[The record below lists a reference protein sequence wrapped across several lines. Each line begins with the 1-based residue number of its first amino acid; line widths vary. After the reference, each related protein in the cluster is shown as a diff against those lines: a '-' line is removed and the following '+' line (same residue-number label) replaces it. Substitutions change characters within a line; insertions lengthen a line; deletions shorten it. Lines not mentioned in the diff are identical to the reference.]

1 MSAKPNEL
9 GSRKPNPRLAGLF
22 AWLAGHA
29 TGRLAA
35 GRGRWIKMILTVA
48 LLVTGLSAWALAV
61 VQPWAARTADPG
73 IVALPAADVS
83 PEKVRMLSQ
92 EVERLCGKWKERVL
106 RPLRRNPFGGDRA
119 AGRGGEFVAPSPGA
133 ADPAAPAVEKS
144 LPAPEAPTAKEILSA
159 LKALRLEVT
168 LVSPSGEHWAVID
181 GKDYRVGDTVGGME
195 IVEIGEGR
203 VKLQRGAVTCLLRM
217 D

>member
-9 GSRKPNPRLAGLF
+9 GSREPNPRLAGLF

-61 VQPWAARTADPG
+61 VQPWAVRTADPG

-83 PEKVRMLSQ
+83 PEKVRTLSR
-92 EVERLCGKWKERVL
+92 EVERLCGSWKERAPRL
-106 RPLRRNPFGGDRA
+106 LRRNPFAGAGA
-119 AGRGGEFVAPSPGA
+119 AGRTGESAAPSPGA
-133 ADPAAPAVEKS
+133 AAPAAPAADK
-144 LPAPEAPTAKEILSA
+144 LRPAGEAPTAKEILSV

-168 LVSPSGEHWAVID
+168 LVSPSGEPWAVID
-181 GKDYRVGDTVGGME
+181 GKDYRVGDTVSGME

>member
-9 GSRKPNPRLAGLF
+9 GSREPNPRLAGVF

-61 VQPWAARTADPG
+61 VQPWAARTSDPG
-73 IVALPAADVS
+73 IVALPAAEVN
-83 PEKVRMLSQ
+83 PEKVRALSQ
-92 EVERLCGKWKERVL
+92 EVERLCGNWKQRAL
-106 RPLRRNPFGGDRA
+106 RPLRRNPFAGANA
-119 AGRGGEFVAPSPGA
+119 AKRNGEPVAPSLA
-133 ADPAAPAVEKS
+133 AATPTKPTAEKS
-144 LPAPEAPTAKEILSA
+144 EPAREAPTAKEILST

-181 GKDYRVGDTVGGME
+181 GKDYRVGDTVSGME

>member
-1 MSAKPNEL
+1 
-9 GSRKPNPRLAGLF
+9 
-22 AWLAGHA
+22 
-29 TGRLAA
+29 
-35 GRGRWIKMILTVA
+35 MILTVA

-92 EVERLCGKWKERVL
+92 QVERLCGNWKERVL
-106 RPLRRNPFGGDRA
+106 RPLRRNPFEGSGA
-119 AGRGGEFVAPSPGA
+119 AGGGGEFSAPNPGA
-133 ADPAAPAVEKS
+133 AAPAAPAAEKS
-144 LPAPEAPTAKEILSA
+144 RPAPEAPTAKEILSA

-181 GKDYRVGDTVGGME
+181 GKDYCVGDTVGEME
-195 IVEIGEGR
+195 IVEIEE
-203 VKLQRGAVTCLLRM
+203 
-217 D
+217 

>member
-9 GSRKPNPRLAGLF
+9 GSREPNPRLAGLF

-35 GRGRWIKMILTVA
+35 GRGRWIKMVLTVA

-61 VQPWAARTADPG
+61 VQPWAARGADPG
-73 IVALPAADVS
+73 IVALPAAEVN

-92 EVERLCGKWKERVL
+92 EVERLCGNWKERVL
-106 RPLRRNPFGGDRA
+106 RPLRRNPFGGAGA
-119 AGRGGEFVAPSPGA
+119 AKRGGEPSAPS
-133 ADPAAPAVEKS
+133 PAAPAEPSAEKS
-144 LPAPEAPTAKEILSA
+144 EPAREAPTTKEVLSA

-168 LVSPSGEHWAVID
+168 LVSPSGEPWAVID

>member
-1 MSAKPNEL
+1 MSAKTNER
-9 GSRKPNPRLAGLF
+9 GPREPNPRLAGLF

-61 VQPWAARTADPG
+61 VQPWAARGADPG
-73 IVALPAADVS
+73 IVALPAAEVS
-83 PEKVRMLSQ
+83 PEKVRLLSQ
-92 EVERLCGKWKERVL
+92 EVERLCGNWKGRAL
-106 RPLRRNPFGGDRA
+106 RPLRRNPFGG
-119 AGRGGEFVAPSPGA
+119 VGA
-133 ADPAAPAVEKS
+133 AAPAAPDAEKS
-144 LPAPEAPTAKEILSA
+144 RPAPEAPTAKEILSA

-181 GKDYRVGDTVGGME
+181 GKDCRVGDTVSGME
-195 IVEIGEGR
+195 IVEITEGR

>member
-9 GSRKPNPRLAGLF
+9 GSREPNPRLAGLF

-29 TGRLAA
+29 TGRLTA

-61 VQPWAARTADPG
+61 VQPWAARSADPG
-73 IVALPAADVS
+73 IVALPAVDVS

-92 EVERLCGKWKERVL
+92 EVERLCGNWKERVL
-106 RPLRRNPFGGDRA
+106 RPLRRNPFGGARA
-119 AGRGGEFVAPSPGA
+119 AGRGGGVAAPSPGA
-133 ADPAAPAVEKS
+133 AAPAASAAEKS
-144 LPAPEAPTAKEILSA
+144 RSAPEVPTAKEILSA

-195 IVEIGEGR
+195 IIEIGEGQ